1 LIKKFVDIGDLE
13 TINLKRE
20 IPIKDKI
27 VHLVGFG
34 RKNINLGLFAEKGMG
49 RSRASVNRI

>member
-1 LIKKFVDIGDLE
+1 
-13 TINLKRE
+13 LKRE

-49 RSRASVNRI
+49 RSKR